1 VREVDLVIAGL
12 GIRINHVTPETLDA
26 LQSSRVVFYVGKA
39 PGVRELI
46 ESCCAEAVD
55 LSTAY
60 RENVDRFETY
70 KFMAAV
76 IVDAALSRS
85 PVTFAEYGHPLVLAQ
100 PSVLAVR
107 AATRLGLRTRVL
119 PAVSA
124 LDCLFADLGIDPVQ
138 AGLQMHEATE
148 LLLYKRPLVPQM
160 ATIIWQVGTL
170 ETRLYTGGKKSLPE
184 RLVRFRDYLI
194 GYYPPGHIVFSVA
207 SSTDPQSPP
216 TIHRFRIDELPAR
229 SDLLHTGTTL
239 YIPPASQPSIA
250 DDDLM
255 SQLTSEAH
263 LRTIVR

>member
-1 VREVDLVIAGL
+1 MREVDLVIAGL

-100 PSVLAVR
+100 PSVLTVR

-119 PAVSA
+119 PARGARTASPWPPSIPW
-124 LDCLFADLGIDPVQ
+124 FPN
-138 AGLQMHEATE
+138 EPPATHWE
-148 LLLYKRPLVPQM
+148 V
-160 ATIIWQVGTL
+160 T
-170 ETRLYTGGKKSLPE
+170 
-184 RLVRFRDYLI
+184 
-194 GYYPPGHIVFSVA
+194 
-207 SSTDPQSPP
+207 
-216 TIHRFRIDELPAR
+216 PAR
-229 SDLLHTGTTL
+229 QFGHVR
-239 YIPPASQPSIA
+239 SQ
-250 DDDLM
+250 
-255 SQLTSEAH
+255 
-263 LRTIVR
+263 